1 MFNRIMSLITYV
13 QPSDKSRKNK
23 YIFVISATREI
34 TLSTV
39 RELHHHDLNYICAVK
54 NVENK
59 DHRKDNVYVTYT
71 IMIYMIFPHMIILV

>member
-1 MFNRIMSLITYV
+1 MF

-23 YIFVISATREI
+23 YIFVVSTTREI
-34 TLSTV
+34 TLIVTLSIV
-39 RELHHHDLNYICAVK
+39 RNLHHHELNYIYTVKK